1 MKQRTGKQQKKLSE
15 LRVTSLKSQTKLKTF
30 SQANQEKKDSINR
43 VINEK
48 GDITTDAT
56 EIPRIIRG

>member
-1 MKQRTGKQQKKLSE
+1 MKQRTGKQQKKLAQ

-56 EIPRIIRG
+56 EIQRIIRG